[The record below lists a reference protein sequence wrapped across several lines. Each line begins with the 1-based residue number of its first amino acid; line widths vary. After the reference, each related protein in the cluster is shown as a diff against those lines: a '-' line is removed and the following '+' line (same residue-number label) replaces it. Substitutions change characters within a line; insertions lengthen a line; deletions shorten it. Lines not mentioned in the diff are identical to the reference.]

1 MEGGYTMPR
10 MEVYPSVM
18 IQTGVCGLEV
28 CGVEGEGKGW
38 RVAVGWRFAVL
49 KVKGSKGFTAA

>member
-10 MEVYPSVM
+10 MEGYPSVM

-28 CGVEGEGKGW
+28 CGVEGEGKQG
-38 RVAVGWRFAVL
+38 VYSSINA
-49 KVKGSKGFTAA
+49 